1 MHLDCRS
8 FLNNSENL
16 ESKEENINRFDYI
29 KIKKQNIKNILC
41 DRKRKQKRKKEKFK
55 WLKDQLQRKY
65 L

>member
-55 WLKDQLQRKY
+55 
-65 L
+65 